1 MHSERETEEII
12 RRNGKKLKKIC
23 TDETSEQLVD
33 ERFQNLPIFLLQ
45 QEFDVNPFKKKS
57 NFNPKGGAAIEM
69 YLSRWEGKILFL
81 DEKKSYSNQT
91 KEERS
96 VLYLL
101 HDNPSSFTK
110 EADKGSAVAVCD
122 REDYLREANSQ
133 LSDKDVYREVKR
145 DAEGPLMKV
154 IKNVL
159 RNILNRAGI
168 SDEILDYFL
177 VNNLKFR

>member
-33 ERFQNLPIFLLQ
+33 ERFQNIPIYLLQ

-81 DEKKSYSNQT
+81 DEKYLILIRQRGKKVSYICCMMIPPFLQKKLT
-91 KEERS
+91 KDPPWQYGIERI
-96 VLYLL
+96 V
-101 HDNPSSFTK
+101 
-110 EADKGSAVAVCD
+110 
-122 REDYLREANSQ
+122 
-133 LSDKDVYREVKR
+133 
-145 DAEGPLMKV
+145 
-154 IKNVL
+154 
-159 RNILNRAGI
+159 
-168 SDEILDYFL
+168 
-177 VNNLKFR
+177 